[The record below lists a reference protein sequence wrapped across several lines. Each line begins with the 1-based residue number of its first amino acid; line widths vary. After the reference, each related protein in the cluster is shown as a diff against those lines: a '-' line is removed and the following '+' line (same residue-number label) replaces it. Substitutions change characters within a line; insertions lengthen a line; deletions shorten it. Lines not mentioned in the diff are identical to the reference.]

1 MCATPTRNVAGLR
14 SGLELLSHLESPRTI
29 VETVP
34 TRVDA
39 GARPEAPRT
48 TRMTAVGFSSG
59 LAPLAFAPPRLATHK
74 HGWSQ
79 PRAHEW
85 WSKRTPSAMS
95 IKSVRP
101 VLERWR
107 SVAADQLEDA
117 SSRARGKVKLQ
128 KLLGPPTKVTQF
140 AAPIKKLSL
149 LVLYS
154 LAACVY
160 APRMPLLP
168 LVPLPYIVGKTT
180 EGAILTKRQRLAIT
194 MTLTTVWGGLL
205 IALATPLVMAVG
217 LPARFATLAVY
228 SPFLVVFGRKNHERY
243 SWLARQYMH
252 VCWDPPLI
260 FTALFAHHV
269 LRARRLQV
277 GARSRRP
284 LPRPQKILTRVCFSA
299 AGFSPHA
306 PSRSPR

>member
-1 MCATPTRNVAGLR
+1 
-14 SGLELLSHLESPRTI
+14 
-29 VETVP
+29 
-34 TRVDA
+34 
-39 GARPEAPRT
+39 
-48 TRMTAVGFSSG
+48 MTAVGFSSG

-95 IKSVRP
+95 VKSVRP

-117 SSRARGKVKLQ
+117 SSRARAKVVDVKLR

-160 APRMPLLP
+160 APRAPLLP
-168 LVPLPYIVGKTT
+168 LIPLPYIVGKTT
-180 EGAILTKRQRLAIT
+180 DGAILTKRQRLAIT

-243 SWLARQYMH
+243 SWLARQYMR

-269 LRARRLQV
+269 LGARLLQV
-277 GARSRRP
+277 SRARRP
-284 LPRPQKILTRVCFSA
+284 LPRPQKILTRVFLRCRV
-299 AGFSPHA
+299 SPHA